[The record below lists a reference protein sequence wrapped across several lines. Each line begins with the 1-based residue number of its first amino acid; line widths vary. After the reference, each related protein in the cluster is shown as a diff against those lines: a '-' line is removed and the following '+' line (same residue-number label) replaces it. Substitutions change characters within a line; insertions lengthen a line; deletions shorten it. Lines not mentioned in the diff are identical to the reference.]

1 MSVDDIYKYLHTCQY
16 LHYLP
21 VSRCVDVYQKIDM
34 RTQTYDVPPQ
44 EVSSLA
50 VAAAMILTSPVQIL
64 TKDSVTVF
72 VNAIMYYKV
81 KALYCTILCTVLYCT
96 TGEGRHL
103 RHCQRGRLLGLSP
116 APGRHHAQVE

>member
-1 MSVDDIYKYLHTCQY
+1 M
-16 LHYLP
+16 
-21 VSRCVDVYQKIDM
+21 DVYQKIDM

-81 KALYCTILCTVLYCT
+81 KVYCTVLYYILCTVLYCT
-96 TGEGRHL
+96 TR
-103 RHCQRGRLLGLSP
+103 
-116 APGRHHAQVE
+116 

>member
-1 MSVDDIYKYLHTCQY
+1 M
-16 LHYLP
+16 
-21 VSRCVDVYQKIDM
+21 YQKIDM

-44 EVSSLA
+44 EVTVTGLA
-50 VAAAMILTSPVQIL
+50 VAAAMILTLPVQIL

-81 KALYCTILCTVLYCT
+81 KVYCTVPCTVLQGEGVLYSTVLCNVLQ
-96 TGEGRHL
+96 GEGRHL